1 MNRKK
6 HAILAALV
14 VVLLTGAPTFGQS
27 KSEGAKPEHGNVLLR
42 FMKDGTVSAS
52 CSQTIGLI
60 TQSMLQIE
68 GVKNAKI
75 DAKENGVQVSFDP
88 SKTTPEKIVLAFN
101 KENPETPLQK
111 SDSKRK

>member
-1 MNRKK
+1 MNWKK
-6 HAILAALV
+6 HAILAAFV
-14 VVLLTGAPTFGQS
+14 GVLFTVAPTFGQS
-27 KSEGAKPEHGNVLLR
+27 KSEAAPEHGNVLLR
-42 FMKDGTVSAS
+42 FTKDGTVSAS
-52 CSQTIGLI
+52 CSQTVGLI

-101 KENPETPLQK
+101 KENPETPLQE